1 MDDHGNSRKV
11 TEQDIPKILAAIQT
25 AIDAKRLWT
34 LTIKGLGDGGIV
46 DIRLVQEKSFK

>member
-1 MDDHGNSRKV
+1 MAADEVSKKV

-25 AIDAKRLWT
+25 AINEKRMWT
-34 LTIKGLGDGGIV
+34 LTVKGLGDGGIM